1 MFCIFKNQSTKERKM
16 TEITTEN
23 NDTTLDLLEK
33 LADHFAQSSISASTR
48 KAYETDWLHF
58 LGFCQQHNLCD
69 LPAEPETVIL
79 YLSSMAQSK
88 LSVSTIA
95 RRCTSITTIHRASGH
110 DSPIKTDKVS
120 RVFKGIKR
128 KLGKPPQKRKALS
141 WSDIKKIRGL
151 CDSTIIGLRDA
162 AIITLGWA
170 SALRRSELVSLDV
183 EDLDISENGII
194 LTVRKSKTDQEGSG
208 SKIGIPRSNDA
219 NCPVATVE
227 RWLARRSKYELEGE
241 SPLFVKIGAS
251 GRGRWWCG
259 EPCGRLSDRMVS
271 NIVKHYVAMAGLPA
285 KQYSSHS
292 LRRGL
297 ATEAGAAGVPER
309 VISRHTRHKSV
320 EVLRGYIEDGTIWH
334 DNPLPAIYGS
344 SSCAS
349 SSLD

>member
-1 MFCIFKNQSTKERKM
+1 M
-16 TEITTEN
+16 TEITTDQKEI
-23 NDTTLDLLEK
+23 TIDLLEN
-33 LADHFAQSSISASTR
+33 LANHFAQSSISTSTR
-48 KAYETDWLHF
+48 RAYETDWIHF
-58 LGFCQQHNLCD
+58 LGFCQRHNLCE

-79 YLSSMAQSK
+79 YLTSMTQSK

-95 RRCTSITTIHRASGH
+95 RRCTSITAIHRAAGH
-110 DSPIKTDKVS
+110 DSPVKTDKVS

-128 KLGKPPQKRKALS
+128 ELGKPPQKRKALS
-141 WSDIKKIRGL
+141 WSDIKKIRSL

-183 EDLDISENGII
+183 DDLDISDNGII

-208 SKIGIPRSNDA
+208 SKVGIPRSNDI

-227 RWLARRSKYELEGE
+227 KWLSRRSKYKLEGE

-251 GRGRWWCG
+251 GRGRWWWK
-259 EPCGRLSDRMVS
+259 PCGRLSDRMVS
-271 NIVKHYVAMAGLPA
+271 NIVKHYVAIAGLPP
-285 KQYSSHS
+285 KMYSAHS

-344 SSCAS
+344 SPS
-349 SSLD
+349 SSPSLD